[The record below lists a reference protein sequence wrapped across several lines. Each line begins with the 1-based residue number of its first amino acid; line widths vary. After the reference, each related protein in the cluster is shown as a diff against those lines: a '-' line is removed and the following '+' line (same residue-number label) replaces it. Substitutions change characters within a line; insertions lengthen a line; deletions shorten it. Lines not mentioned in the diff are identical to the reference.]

1 MGAVVMLTSG
11 FGPGLSPHPG
21 PLLKGAGGARRILVM
36 PVDEARVAALER
48 FHAAAKTR
56 ILRVFP
62 GQGSVQVLEL
72 SAGEPIEEALA
83 RYRACGLVR
92 FAEPDY
98 AVSAA
103 GLLPSDPH
111 FQDGTQWSLNNYGQS
126 SGLPDA
132 DIDGPE
138 AWDVRYSASNVVVA
152 IVDTGVR
159 HTHEDLAANMWRNP
173 ADNTPG
179 FNGLTGGHDPWDD
192 NGHGTHL
199 AGIIGAVGDNAL
211 GIAGVAWRV
220 QIMACKFLDS
230 TGNGYNSD
238 AISCIEFART
248 NGANIINLSWGGPDY
263 SDAVSN
269 ALWFARR
276 DGIVVVAAAGNNAAN
291 TDLIPFYP
299 AGIRLDNIVA
309 AGASTR
315 LDGVWILSNYG
326 VASVDLFAP
335 GAAIYS
341 TANTGDSAYVSQ
353 DGSSMASAC
362 VAGACALLR
371 AQEPALPPAG
381 LIGRLLAAVD
391 KKPAF
396 ANKCASGGRLNLRR
410 ALDRPAITALP
421 NAPPFEL
428 LVTGAPQHWYVIEAS
443 TNLAT
448 WSAVQTNRTDA
459 FGAWTFTDPPL
470 TSQPLRFYRAGPG
483 P

>member
-1 MGAVVMLTSG
+1 
-11 FGPGLSPHPG
+11 
-21 PLLKGAGGARRILVM
+21 
-36 PVDEARVAALER
+36 
-48 FHAAAKTR
+48 
-56 ILRVFP
+56 
-62 GQGSVQVLEL
+62 
-72 SAGEPIEEALA
+72 
-83 RYRACGLVR
+83 VR
-92 FAEPDY
+92 
-98 AVSAA
+98 
-103 GLLPSDPH
+103 
-111 FQDGTQWSLNNYGQS
+111 W
-126 SGLPDA
+126 
-132 DIDGPE
+132 
-138 AWDVRYSASNVVVA
+138 SASNVVVA

-159 HTHEDLAANMWRNP
+159 HTHEDLAGNMWRNP

>member
-1 MGAVVMLTSG
+1 
-11 FGPGLSPHPG
+11 
-21 PLLKGAGGARRILVM
+21 
-36 PVDEARVAALER
+36 
-48 FHAAAKTR
+48 
-56 ILRVFP
+56 
-62 GQGSVQVLEL
+62 
-72 SAGEPIEEALA
+72 
-83 RYRACGLVR
+83 
-92 FAEPDY
+92 
-98 AVSAA
+98 
-103 GLLPSDPH
+103 
-111 FQDGTQWSLNNYGQS
+111 
-126 SGLPDA
+126 
-132 DIDGPE
+132 
-138 AWDVRYSASNVVVA
+138 
-152 IVDTGVR
+152 
-159 HTHEDLAANMWRNP
+159 
-173 ADNTPG
+173 
-179 FNGLTGGHDPWDD
+179 
-192 NGHGTHL
+192 
-199 AGIIGAVGDNAL
+199 
-211 GIAGVAWRV
+211 
-220 QIMACKFLDS
+220 MACKFLDS

-276 DGIVVVAAAGNNAAN
+276 DGIVVVAAAGNNAGN

-315 LDGVWILSNYG
+315 LDGVWLFSNYG

-371 AQEPALPPAG
+371 AQEPGLPPTG

-410 ALDRPAITALP
+410 ALDRPTITALP
-421 NAPPFEL
+421 NAQPFEL
-428 LVTGAPQHWYVIEAS
+428 LITGVPEHSYVIEVS

-448 WSAVQTNRTDA
+448 WSVMRTNRTDA
-459 FGAWTFTDPPL
+459 LGAWTFSDPA
-470 TSQPLRFYRAGPG
+470 SANQPLRFYRAGPG